1 MRRRPPRSTRTATL
15 FPYTTLFRSY
25 RLIRTDVAPTYRQRR
40 IIRITQ
46 ITDIGTQNKQRID
59 QVAYGPLVHPGNA
72 GQLIIAAHHRQSGS
86 QRTKGGTR
94 IAQEKLPA
102 LRRTGASTLTGTEDR
117 RDRKEGDRKSN

>member
-1 MRRRPPRSTRTATL
+1 MDGRRHKQGGQKLAGYRPLDAD
-15 FPYTTLFRSY
+15 

-72 GQLIIAAHHRQSGS
+72 GQLIIAAHRSEEHTSELQSLM
-86 QRTKGGTR
+86 R
-94 IAQEKLPA
+94 ISYAVF
-102 LRRTGASTLTGTEDR
+102 
-117 RDRKEGDRKSN
+117 

>member
-1 MRRRPPRSTRTATL
+1 MRLGNELAVDLYRYISRCPRRMDGRRHKQGGQKLAGYRPLDAD
-15 FPYTTLFRSY
+15 

-72 GQLIIAAHHRQSGS
+72 GPLIKNGS
-86 QRTKGGTR
+86 
-94 IAQEKLPA
+94 AS
-102 LRRTGASTLTGTEDR
+102 LRERGVQDV
-117 RDRKEGDRKSN
+117 